1 VIVARHRRAGAV
13 ALTAVAAVLL
23 SACGGVKAGSAAVV
37 GDSVLTESQVSE
49 AGQEIVDIAATAEL
63 PPPAAA
69 DLNVRLV
76 GIWVEEQLTEAL
88 ADESGVSVSAGDVDA
103 FLGQFTEDDLL
114 QIAVSAGIGP
124 GALDRA
130 AQTQLLQQQLA
141 LQLVPDGTPE
151 EQGQALRAALAQ
163 TGAELGVSVNPR
175 YAAYDATV
183 AQVVARPD
191 DRLSSPEPIPS
202 APTGGGIPLVPPA
215 G

>member
-151 EQGQALRAALAQ
+151 EQGQALRAALAR

-202 APTGGGIPLVPPA
+202 PSSGGGIPLVPPA